1 MDDQG
6 LLLYLPTMVFIGLA
20 LFFLLLWRLGLA
32 SSWQWS
38 AGFVQTGIGFGLSTF
53 PVEPQFDQLASGIL
67 FIGAAYCYGSALM
80 IHFGSDRLTA
90 LRRGLAAFFLVPHVY
105 YVFVDPNLKLVLFNI
120 EMVFASLFAIAV
132 FMILGRSRNSADRVL
147 VVASALATVDSLV
160 RGIVFTF
167 VYPTS
172 EEMSDFVES
181 AYNLSVHVTT
191 LTICLLFPFSA
202 ISALALRA
210 VDRHRQAA
218 ARDPMTGLLNRRGFE
233 AAIGELAKSGRTSGS
248 IVIVDIDHFKAI
260 NDSLGHDAGDQVI
273 VDMAARLQDRAE
285 QNMVV
290 ARFGGEEFVILLRQ
304 ASEAQAVN
312 WAEMMRQSL
321 KDASVTRLHRASFTA
336 SFGVSGM
343 SDLQRDL
350 LPAIRRA
357 DQALYH
363 AKRNGRDRVECASG
377 LEAQSLTAN
386 CLLVSLA

>member
-6 LLLYLPTMVFIGLA
+6 LLLYLPTVVFIGLA
-20 LFFLLLWRLGLA
+20 LFFQLLWRLGLA

-38 AGFVQTGIGFGLSTF
+38 AGFVQTGMGFGLSTF

-80 IHFGSDRLTA
+80 IHFGTDRLIM
-90 LRRGLAAFFLVPHVY
+90 LRRSLAAFFLIPHLH

-120 EMVFASLFAIAV
+120 EMVFAGQLAIAV
-132 FMILGRSRNSADRVL
+132 FMVLGRSRNSADRVL
-147 VVASALATVDSLV
+147 VLASALATVDSLV

-172 EEMSDFVES
+172 EEMSNFVEL

-210 VDRHRQAA
+210 VDKHRQAA
-218 ARDPMTGLLNRRGFE
+218 ARDPMTGLFNRRGFE
-233 AAIGELAKSGRTSGS
+233 AAVGELARSGS
-248 IVIVDIDHFKAI
+248 TSASVVIVDIDHFKAI
-260 NDSLGHDAGDQVI
+260 NDSLGHDVGDQVI
-273 VDMAARLQDRAE
+273 IDMAAKLQDRAE
-285 QNMVV
+285 QNMVL
-290 ARFGGEEFVILLRQ
+290 ARFGGEEFVILLKE
-304 ASEAQAVN
+304 ASEAEAVH

-321 KDASVTRLHRASFTA
+321 KDAAVTRLHRPSFTA
-336 SFGVSGM
+336 SFGVSAV
-343 SDLQRDL
+343 SDLERDL

-357 DQALYH
+357 DQALYR
-363 AKRNGRDRVECASG
+363 AKRNGRDRVECASS
-377 LEAQSLTAN
+377 LEARSSTAD
-386 CLLVSLA
+386 CTLASLA